1 MKPMTRALPLILLGL
16 IACAPDLRTDFP
28 FDGQLPDGTYI
39 VFEDEGGGSTLLTVD
54 ATNKESFVYLD
65 LDTLSELHGAEAID
79 QGTWDLAFQRFKVAG
94 NGGASGPGT
103 VAIAQ
108 LDGVDFD
115 ALTQAPADGYQ
126 QDGADTVIGGNAEGG
141 WYLYDLNVHK
151 LAAREGRSYVVRT
164 TADAYF
170 KLKMLS
176 YYDEH
181 GTAARLKLRVSKI
194 APP

>member
-1 MKPMTRALPLILLGL
+1 MRTMTRALLLVLFGL
-16 IACAPDLRTDFP
+16 TACAPDLRDDFP

-54 ATNKESFVYLD
+54 ATNKEAFVYLD
-65 LDTLSELHGAEAID
+65 LDTLTELHGAEAID
-79 QGTWDLAFQRFKVAG
+79 MGTWDLAFQRFKVAA
-94 NGGASGPGT
+94 NGGASGPGS
-103 VAIAQ
+103 VAVAQ

-164 TADAYF
+164 TSGAYF

-181 GTAARLKLRVSKI
+181 GTAARVKVRV
-194 APP
+194 APIGSP